1 LDSILISQFDT
12 KVDDENKVK
21 KIIQGISQCTNT
33 FKQLVNITKSKETN
47 DVKTSSI
54 LNGKRFVSNFLKMTR
69 FLSKYYP
76 SYRSEITD
84 ILENLQKSIKTLQV
98 LCNNAKTIKI
108 SSVTKVIPILKR
120 DMEKIVYKTKIIC
133 KDQKVLKVK
142 NWKKAELGSKE
153 IYDHLVD
160 SDKEMSD
167 QEENQ
172 DEDEDD
178 EDKNSTEQEIQEE
191 EVREEEEEG
200 EEEEIEE
207 FDE

>member
-1 LDSILISQFDT
+1 LDSNLISQFDT
-12 KVDDENKVK
+12 KVEDENKVK
-21 KIIQGISQCTNT
+21 KIIQGISQCTDT

-54 LNGKRFVSNFLKMTR
+54 LNGKRFISNFLKMTR

-108 SSVTKVIPILKR
+108 SSVTKVIPTLKR

-167 QEENQ
+167 REEDNQ
-172 DEDEDD
+172 DEEDD
-178 EDKNSTEQEIQEE
+178 EEDRNSTEQEM
-191 EVREEEEEG
+191 EEEEAQ
-200 EEEEIEE
+200 EEEIEE